1 MLDDIISENTMC
13 SRFRQRSLAQALS
26 EVLSNSIAG
35 DFVECGTWRGGL
47 AALVLSKLIAD
58 HHQKKLYIYDTFEG
72 MPAPSVKD
80 DPRALEQY
88 NQKQDGE
95 YSNWC
100 RAGLDTV
107 KDTLSKVT
115 ENYEQHCVFV
125 VGMVEETLD
134 SVVPD
139 TIALCRLDTDWYEST
154 KKELEVLYP
163 RVSQGGFII
172 VDDYTDWSGCRTA
185 VNEYLS
191 NCDEN
196 SYTKE
201 YSDGSLIIK
210 KLLTGEQ

>member
-26 EVLSNSIAG
+26 EVLSNGIAG
-35 DFVECGTWRGGL
+35 DIVECGTWRGGL

-139 TIALCRLDTDWYEST
+139 TIALCRVDTDWYEST
-154 KKELEVLYP
+154 KKEFEVLYP
-163 RVSQGGFII
+163 RISAGGYMI
-172 VDDYTDWSGCRTA
+172 VDDYTDWSGCKLA
-185 VNEYLS
+185 VDEYM
-191 NCDEN
+191 NTQAPD
-196 SYTKE
+196 SYEKHLV
-201 YSDGSLIIK
+201 SGSLVIK
-210 KLLTGEQ
+210 KLQGE